1 MALHHLYLII
11 HLLSA
16 TIWAGGHLI
25 LAVGVLPKA
34 LKFRD
39 FKYIYEFEKPY
50 SAIGMPSL
58 LFLVITGV
66 LMAYDFG
73 IRTGV
78 WFSFTTPTETVVSLK
93 LICLLLTVCLAISA
107 NVRLIPKLK
116 KGDMSKLNE
125 MSVHIIC
132 VTLLGVT
139 MVILGSFIRY
149 GGFML

>member
-16 TIWAGGHLI
+16 TIWTGGHLI
-25 LAVGVLPKA
+25 LAIGVLPKA
-34 LKFRD
+34 LKYRD
-39 FKYIYEFEKPY
+39 FKYIYQFEKPY

-73 IRTGV
+73 IKTGV
-78 WFSFTTPTETVVSLK
+78 WFSFATPMETVVSLK
-93 LICLLLTVCLAISA
+93 LICLLSTVCFAISA
-107 NVRLIPKLK
+107 NMRLIPKLK

-125 MSVHIIC
+125 MAVHIIC
-132 VTLLGVT
+132 VTLLGVI